1 MLLFLRPSRHARFSS
16 GLFGNCRVATFRLL
30 ALENGGALSR
40 LGRMKAA
47 KNPFPMWTNS
57 FEEGGG
63 QDGRF
68 NVAMLLQ
75 IKKKS
80 KQKCAKLLY
89 LCHVVS
95 INVHWRFGKG
105 ETHPLCCLFVSACLR
120 QTAHM
125 DSVLGASS
133 FIICYFSRSHFVDT
147 VEVMCIPE
155 RRKHASLC
163 CFNMDALLFC

>member
-1 MLLFLRPSRHARFSS
+1 MLLFLQPSRHARFSS

-47 KNPFPMWTNS
+47 KNPFPTWTNS

-63 QDGRF
+63 EDGRF

-75 IKKKS
+75 IKEKKE

-105 ETHPLCCLFVSACLR
+105 ETHPVCVCLCP
-120 QTAHM
+120 H
-125 DSVLGASS
+125 ASS
-133 FIICYFSRSHFVDT
+133 RQHTGTVSRG
-147 VEVMCIPE
+147 
-155 RRKHASLC
+155 L
-163 CFNMDALLFC
+163 LLFESVILAGHIL